1 MGLFDFAKDFSAGIG
16 AKVFGVGDADASE
29 QIYQH
34 LVDNNLGIFDFKVS
48 MENEEVCVEGR
59 CTSAAAKEKVILA
72 EGNMKGVSSVNA
84 DAVTIPDEELA
95 AAEAANVEYYTIVS
109 GDTLWGISS
118 KFLGNGSKYMEIFE
132 ANKEVILDPDKIFV
146 GQKIR
151 IPKD

>member
-1 MGLFDFAKDFSAGIG
+1 
-16 AKVFGVGDADASE
+16 
-29 QIYQH
+29 
-34 LVDNNLGIFDFKVS
+34 

-59 CTSAAAKEKVILA
+59 CTSAAAKKKVILA
-72 EGNMKGVSSVNA
+72 VGNMKGVSSVNA